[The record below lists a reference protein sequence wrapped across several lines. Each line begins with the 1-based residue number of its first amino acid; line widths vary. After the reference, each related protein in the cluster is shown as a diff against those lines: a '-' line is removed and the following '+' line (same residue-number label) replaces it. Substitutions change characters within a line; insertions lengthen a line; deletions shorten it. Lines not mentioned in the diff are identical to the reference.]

1 MTSGVVSCVSVLKSR
16 SQSCD
21 IDRRRH
27 SDNTIGCT
35 DISNIAGLNWGCS
48 SIGRCQVVWQQMQ
61 AAFPA
66 VKCCVHKRAFANVFE
81 AVGSSRQL
89 PNASVSAAAMRAC
102 CLSTKENMEANASF
116 QEAVNY
122 AQAYEGKIILQV

>member
-1 MTSGVVSCVSVLKSR
+1 MTSGVVSCVFILKSK

-27 SDNTIGCT
+27 SDNTIVCMG
-35 DISNIAGLNWGCS
+35 ISNIAGLNWGCS
-48 SIGRCQVVWQQMQ
+48 SISRCQVVWQQMQ

-66 VKCCVHKRAFANVFE
+66 VKCCVHERDFANVFE
-81 AVGSSRQL
+81 AAGSSRQL

-122 AQAYEGKIILQV
+122 ARAYEGKIILQV